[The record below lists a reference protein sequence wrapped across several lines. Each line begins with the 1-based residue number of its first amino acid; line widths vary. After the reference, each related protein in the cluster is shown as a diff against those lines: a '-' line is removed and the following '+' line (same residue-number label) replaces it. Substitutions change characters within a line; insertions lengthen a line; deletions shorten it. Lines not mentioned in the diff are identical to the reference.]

1 MTPPNSARTTT
12 GPHFDEM
19 DGVAL
24 TGHEIYRR
32 VHAGPGA
39 ASLTVASDA
48 VEALARRYEQR
59 ATRITALSDKMNA
72 AWQGSASDTAQSGMP
87 VLVRLHQDSQ
97 KVLETVRTALGQ
109 QAGHYGETRG
119 KLENIPETKPV
130 NRMYNPDELSAD
142 VAQAAADYNAKAH
155 YNVVVYDQYVAQS
168 YTNGR
173 AMGDTPYPAVS
184 TTALPS
190 ITVRSSAGP
199 EASGWS
205 SGPGF
210 GSSANAASPGG
221 GGVDVPSAESRP
233 STTLPEVGSGAVPP
247 GSQSLPG
254 GSNPVIP
261 PPTVNTVTAQQG
273 WGPDPSLARQ
283 WIAEGAG
290 AGQQPSL
297 SVVKEPDGQGSA
309 ALGGNGRNPGAPD
322 RDGRRPG
329 IGPRVGAGDHVVSRS
344 VLRGAPSAGAGA
356 SGLGNGM
363 WGSPTSSG
371 NDDDTEHK
379 SKLDGY
385 VDLDKLFAVDEPV
398 FPSVIGAKNDE
409 NDENDT

>member
-1 MTPPNSARTTT
+1 VT
-12 GPHFDEM
+12 GPRFDEM

-32 VHAGPGA
+32 IHAGPGA
-39 ASLTVASDA
+39 ASLTVASGA

-72 AWQGSASDTAQSGMP
+72 AWQGSASDAAQSGMSA
-87 VLVRLHQDSQ
+87 LVRLHQDSQ
-97 KVLETVRTALGQ
+97 KVLDTVRAALGQ

-119 KLENIPETKPV
+119 KLENIPETRPV
-130 NRMYNPDELSAD
+130 NRMHNPDELAAD
-142 VAQAAADYNAKAH
+142 IAQAAADYNAKAH
-155 YNVVVYDQYVAQS
+155 HNVVVYDQYVAQS
-168 YTNGR
+168 YANGR

-199 EASGWS
+199 EVSGFS

-210 GSSANAASPGG
+210 SSSASAAFSGG
-221 GGVDVPSAESRP
+221 GGADRPSLASPP
-233 STTLPEVGSGAVPP
+233 STTGSGAVPP
-247 GSQSLPG
+247 GSQPLPG
-254 GSNPVIP
+254 GNTP
-261 PPTVNTVTAQQG
+261 PPVNTVTTQQG

-290 AGQQPSL
+290 VGQQPSL
-297 SVVKEPDGQGSA
+297 SVLREPDVPGSA
-309 ALGGNGRNPGAPD
+309 APGGYDRHPGASD
-322 RDGRRPG
+322 RRPAM
-329 IGPRVGAGDHVVSRS
+329 GPRVGAGDQVVSRS

-356 SGLGNGM
+356 SGVGTGM
-363 WGSPTSSG
+363 WGSPTSPG
-371 NDDDTEHK
+371 KEDDTEHT

-385 VDLDKLFAVDEPV
+385 VDLDKLFALDEPA
-398 FPSVIGAKNDE
+398 FPSVIGVE
-409 NDENDT
+409 NDEDEP

>member
-1 MTPPNSARTTT
+1 MTRPNSTRTTA

-19 DGVAL
+19 DGVVL
-24 TGHEIYRR
+24 TGHQIYLRI
-32 VHAGPGA
+32 HAGPGA
-39 ASLTVASDA
+39 ASLTMASDA

-119 KLENIPETKPV
+119 KLENIPETRPV
-130 NRMYNPDELSAD
+130 NRMYNPDELAAD

-155 YNVVVYDQYVAQS
+155 HNVVVYDQYVAQS

-173 AMGDTPYPAVS
+173 AIGDTSYPTVS
-184 TTALPS
+184 TTALPP

-199 EASGWS
+199 EVSGQS
-205 SGPGF
+205 SGHGF
-210 GSSANAASPGG
+210 GSSAAAAPS
-221 GGVDVPSAESRP
+221 GGVPSTESRP
-233 STTLPEVGSGAVPP
+233 STTPPASGSGAVPP
-247 GSQSLPG
+247 GSQPLPG
-254 GSNPVIP
+254 GTNPPGP
-261 PPTVNTVTAQQG
+261 PPAGNTITTQQG

-290 AGQQPSL
+290 QQPSW
-297 SVVKEPDGQGSA
+297 SVVREPDGQGSA
-309 ALGGNGRNPGAPD
+309 GLGGNGRHPGASD
-322 RDGRRPG
+322 RDGRRPAM
-329 IGPRVGAGDHVVSRS
+329 GPRVGVGDHVVSRS

-356 SGLGNGM
+356 SGHGNGM
-363 WGSPTSSG
+363 WGSPASSG
-371 NDDDTEHK
+371 TDDDVEHK

-385 VDLDKLFAVDEPV
+385 VDLDKLFALDGPA
-398 FPSVIGAKNDE
+398 FPAVIGAE
-409 NDENDT
+409 NDEDENEEDER